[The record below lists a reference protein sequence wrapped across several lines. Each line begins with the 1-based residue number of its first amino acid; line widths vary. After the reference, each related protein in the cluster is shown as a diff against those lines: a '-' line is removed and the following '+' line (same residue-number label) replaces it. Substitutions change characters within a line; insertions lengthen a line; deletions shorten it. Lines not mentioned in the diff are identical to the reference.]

1 MKLSKYIRWIKF
13 YFSRIPF
20 YTIFYITSRCN
31 ARCAHCFN
39 WRLIKESEKRKE
51 LNLKEIELIA
61 KNWGD
66 MLILNLTGGEP
77 YLRND
82 LPEIVKLFKKYT
94 GIEIIAIP
102 SNGFLTDRILKTI
115 KKLLKDFP
123 DLFFR
128 FSFSVDGMAKEHNK
142 IRGVPEGFD
151 KVIETIKQVKKLKKK
166 YKNFSVFTVSCFM
179 QPNQNS
185 LLNTL
190 KWIKQ
195 KLNPDTMSVTYIRG
209 DARLSATQK
218 NLYNKKYKEIITY
231 LSKLNRDKLKNHP
244 LSNFIW
250 GATSLAREKVFENL
264 KTNKRNFECYAIRKM
279 IVIDDIGEV
288 KICEM
293 LPTSLGNLRNA
304 EYDIK
309 KIVSSDFA
317 NSEYKKIKKRKC
329 NCTWECAVRTGIIY
343 NPREY
348 FSILKYAFRRKANKI

>member
-1 MKLSKYIRWIKF
+1 MKFSKYIRWLKF
-13 YFSRIPF
+13 YFSKIPF

-31 ARCAHCFN
+31 ARCAHCFL
-39 WRLIKESEKRKE
+39 WRLTEDSSNRRE
-51 LNLKEIELIA
+51 LTLDEIELIA
-61 KNWGD
+61 KKWGD

-77 YLRND
+77 YLRKD

-102 SNGFLTDRILKTI
+102 SNGFLTDKILKTI

-128 FSFSVDGMAKEHNK
+128 FSFSIDELGEKHNK
-142 IRGVPEGFD
+142 IRGVPGGFD

-185 LLNTL
+185 LMNTL
-190 KWIKQ
+190 KWIKE

-209 DARLSATQK
+209 DARLTETKK
-218 NLYNKKYKEIITY
+218 NLYNEKYKEVITY
-231 LSKLNRDKLKNHP
+231 LSKLNRDNFKNHP
-244 LSNFIW
+244 LANFIW
-250 GATSLAREKVFENL
+250 GATALARKKVFENL

-279 IVIDDIGEV
+279 IVIDDVGEV

-293 LPTSLGNLRNA
+293 LPTSLGNLRNNN
-304 EYDIK
+304 YDIK
-309 KIVSSDFA
+309 KIVTSELS
-317 NSEYKKIKKRKC
+317 NSEYDKIKHHKC
-329 NCTWECAVRTGIIY
+329 NCTWECAIRTGIIY
-343 NPREY
+343 NPKEY
-348 FSILKYAFRRKANKI
+348 LSILKYAFKKGK